1 MRHKMFGGIHPAA
14 RKEST
19 RRKALARMEKEPEW
33 VILPLDQGGGGTA
46 EALVRPG
53 DRVLVGQPVAQGEGD
68 GVPIHASVSGRVA
81 AVEDQPHPWGDHF
94 PAIVLQNDGRNTLS
108 SKLPGPLAL
117 DTVTRAELIERVRE
131 SGIVDMGG
139 SGLPIWNRL
148 EGAVGRADTLII
160 DAMECEP
167 YLSADHRLMLD
178 KGRALMQ
185 TVRVLTR
192 TLGPERAVMV
202 IAGDKLNA
210 VEAMERRL
218 AMQEK
223 GRVEL
228 RTMAARYPLDSEKQ
242 VVQAVTGREVPPEGV
257 PVDVG
262 CLVLNVATVY
272 AIGQSLLKGLPLV
285 RRAVTVSGGAVS
297 RPRNLWVPI
306 GTPFNDLLKACDGLN
321 RLELLPEGEWPG
333 HSTILAGSGVS
344 LARLSNFALEH
355 GLAGLEFAHGIPGSV
370 GGGVYMNAGA
380 YGGER
385 GRVISSVSSAA
396 FPPEEEVRMWK
407 DSGFS
412 YRHSRFQERDEFIL
426 RASFSLKPG
435 DPAGIKAKMDD
446 LARRRREKQPL
457 EYPSAG
463 STFKRPEPVN
473 GQPVY
478 AAALIDGCGLKG
490 LAVGGAQVSEKHAG
504 FIVNRGGACCDDIR
518 KLMAQVR
525 ERVFRE
531 TGVSLEP
538 EVRWLGKEGE
548 GWNF

>member
-46 EALVRPG
+46 KVLVRPG
-53 DRVLVGQPVAQGEGD
+53 DRVLVGQPVAREEGD

-81 AVEDQPHPWGDHF
+81 AVEDQPHPWGGQY
-94 PAIVLQNDGRNTLS
+94 PAVVLQNDGRSTLYDA
-108 SKLPGPLAL
+108 LPGPLAL

-139 SGLPIWNRL
+139 SGQPMWNRL

-178 KGRALMQ
+178 KGRAVMQ
-185 TVRVLTR
+185 TVRALTR

-202 IAGDKLNA
+202 ISGDKLNA

-242 VVQAVTGREVPPEGV
+242 IVQAVTGREVPPGGE
-257 PVDVG
+257 PADVN
-262 CLVLNVATVY
+262 CLVVNVATVY
-272 AIGQSLLKGLPLV
+272 AIGQCLLKGLPLV

-306 GTPFNDLLKACDGLN
+306 GTPFHDLLKACDGLKEPAAQTLMGGPLRGIPQGDLNAPVLKTTDALVCLAEWELPKPVPETVCIRCGKCVASCPMHLTPVLLYQAARKKDWN
-321 RLELLPEGEWPG
+321 RLPALHPQDCIQCGCCTAVCPARIPLSLLVRTLQKHLPEG
-333 HSTILAGSGVS
+333 
-344 LARLSNFALEH
+344 
-355 GLAGLEFAHGIPGSV
+355 
-370 GGGVYMNAGA
+370 
-380 YGGER
+380 GE
-385 GRVISSVSSAA
+385 SA
-396 FPPEEEVRMWK
+396 
-407 DSGFS
+407 
-412 YRHSRFQERDEFIL
+412 
-426 RASFSLKPG
+426 
-435 DPAGIKAKMDD
+435 
-446 LARRRREKQPL
+446 
-457 EYPSAG
+457 
-463 STFKRPEPVN
+463 
-473 GQPVY
+473 
-478 AAALIDGCGLKG
+478 
-490 LAVGGAQVSEKHAG
+490 
-504 FIVNRGGACCDDIR
+504 
-518 KLMAQVR
+518 
-525 ERVFRE
+525 
-531 TGVSLEP
+531 
-538 EVRWLGKEGE
+538 
-548 GWNF
+548 